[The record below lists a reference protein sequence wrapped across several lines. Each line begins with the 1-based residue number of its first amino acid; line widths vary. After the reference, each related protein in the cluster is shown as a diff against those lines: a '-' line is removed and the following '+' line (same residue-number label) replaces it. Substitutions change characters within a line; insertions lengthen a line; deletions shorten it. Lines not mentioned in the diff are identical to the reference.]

1 MHNKDGNPDKADQLL
16 KKFLQIDPDN
26 LTLTLMRG
34 QILAES
40 LQAPK
45 EARELLLAL
54 AERCDNSSPLVQ
66 VAQIDMQANDLDAA
80 AETIARIRKRWPE
93 AATGDILEGQLAL
106 KRKNISVALEH
117 FDDALKKDPE
127 NKIVQFWKAQLDSQT
142 GSLSQATKVL
152 EDLVKNRPSKEID
165 SGVTLMSAAQSAL
178 ANLEL
183 QTGKLDDAIRRYE
196 ELKRNSET
204 GKLSRADR
212 WQLISAYVAKDQ
224 WPIAKRELAA
234 ILNDPKNPPS
244 NDERV
249 RGANVYRQRKEDSAA
264 LAQLDYVLK
273 VNPTNAAA
281 VVTRSYIDMNAKK
294 YDEAAGLLSRAIEL
308 TSKNQEKTPAVFFL
322 MLAAVENERPPA
334 ATQTTR
340 ARAVLKRGLTVQPD
354 SIELVQAEYYLL
366 TSSGDLK
373 GAIEFIESKTRV
385 DPKGTYRRLMVDV
398 RRERKEYAKAEE
410 VLRDLIKQS
419 PDDANLAAALVQV
432 LSLEAGDAA
441 AAGESDRQR
450 SLDAKALTMIR
461 DYRKLYPRSVTFLQ
475 AECDL
480 AARGGDLNRAI
491 AITEE
496 IDKTA
501 PASTSGPL
509 LRARLFSRLGKTEEV
524 AKAYKQAL
532 ERNPGQ
538 PDVRVL
544 LGQELMKLHD
554 ADEAL
559 KQARIVLDSNKNR
572 PDAMLLEARALAE
585 TGASGSTREA
595 GRRAAVERLEAAIA
609 VEPKFVEA
617 YHTLA
622 EIEQARGQRPAA
634 IAVLQR
640 DLKANPQDGEA
651 VARLIQLLAGKRP
664 DGSPPAAGDLEQA
677 RTLSAE
683 ISSRD
688 QSGAIVLAAAV
699 GYHKAGQLDL
709 ALPLSERAA
718 TLLDNPV
725 AHLNLGDLLL
735 SLAESQPDQKPA
747 RQLFERAVAEYDRVL
762 RVQPT
767 QVEAANN
774 KAWVLHTYFRRSQQ
788 AFDLL
793 QSVMKHVNPAV
804 MPGELYDTLGAIQE
818 ALGRRGDAEASYQS
832 GLARSPDHPVLNYHF
847 GKLLAADRSR
857 TARARIY
864 LAKALEG
871 RSQLSPGMIKDAEL
885 LVAQLGR
892 SIRGN

>member
-1 MHNKDGNPDKADQLL
+1 
-16 KKFLQIDPDN
+16 
-26 LTLTLMRG
+26 MRG

-40 LQAPK
+40 LKRPK

-66 VAQIDMQANDLDAA
+66 VAQIDMQQNDLDAA
-80 AETIARIRKRWPE
+80 AETIARIRKRWAE

-106 KRKNISVALEH
+106 KRKNVSAALEH

-152 EDLVKNRPSKEID
+152 EDLIKNRPSKEID

-183 QTGKLDDAIRRYE
+183 QTGKLDDAIRRFE
-196 ELKRNSET
+196 ELKRDSET

-212 WQLISAYVAKDQ
+212 WQLITAYVAKHQ
-224 WPIAKRELAA
+224 WPLAKRELAA

-249 RGANVYRQRKEDSAA
+249 RGANFYRQQKEDAAA

-273 VNPTNAAA
+273 VSPTNAAA
-281 VVTRSYIDMNAKK
+281 VVTRSYIDMSAKK
-294 YDEAAGLLSRAIEL
+294 YDEAAGVLKRAIEL
-308 TSKNQEKTPAVFFL
+308 TSKTPDKTPAVFFL
-322 MLAAVENERPPA
+322 MLAAVENEMPPA

-340 ARAVLKRGLTVQPD
+340 AREALERGLGVQPD
-354 SIELVQAEYYLL
+354 SIELVQAEYFLL
-366 TSSGDLK
+366 TSTGDLK
-373 GAIEFIESKTRV
+373 GAVAFIESKAKV
-385 DPKGTYRRLMVDV
+385 DPKGTFRRLLVDV
-398 RRERKEYAKAEE
+398 LRERKEYEKAEE
-410 VLRDLIKQS
+410 VLGRLIEET

-432 LSLEAGDAA
+432 LSLEASEAA
-441 AAGESDRQR
+441 AAGKTDRQR
-450 SLDAKALTMIR
+450 TLDEKALVLVR
-461 DYRKLYPRSVTFLQ
+461 DYHKRYPRSVVFLQ

-496 IDKTA
+496 IDKIA
-501 PASTSGPL
+501 PTLASGPL
-509 LRARLFSRLGKTEEV
+509 LRARLFSRQGKTEEV
-524 AKAYKQAL
+524 AKAYKEAL
-532 ERNPGQ
+532 ERNPTQ

-554 ADEAL
+554 FDEAL
-559 KQARIVLDSNKNR
+559 KQARIVLDANKNR

-585 TGASGSTREA
+585 TGASGSMREA

-609 VEPKFVEA
+609 AEPKFLEA

-622 EIEQARGQRPAA
+622 EIEQARGHRSSA
-634 IAVLQR
+634 IAALQR
-640 DLKANPQDGEA
+640 DLKINPQDGEA
-651 VARLIQLLAGKRP
+651 VARLIQLLAGRRP
-664 DGSPPAAGDLEQA
+664 DGGPPSAADLEQA
-677 RTLSAE
+677 RTLTAE
-683 ISSRD
+683 ISNRD
-688 QSGAIVLAAAV
+688 QGGAMVLAAGV

-709 ALPLSERAA
+709 ALPLSEKAA
-718 TLLDNPV
+718 TMLDNPV
-725 AHLNLGDLLL
+725 AHLNLGDLLM
-735 SLAESQPDQKPA
+735 SLGESQPDQNQA
-747 RQLFERAVAEYDRVL
+747 RPLFERAVAEYDRVL
-762 RVQPT
+762 QVQPT

-774 KAWVLHTYFRRSQQ
+774 KAWVLHTYFKRSQQ
-788 AFDLL
+788 AFELL
-793 QSVMKHVNPAV
+793 QSLMKHVNPAA

-818 ALGRRGDAEASYQS
+818 ALGRRGDAEQSYQS
-832 GLARSPDHPVLNYHF
+832 GLTRSPEHPVLNYHF
-847 GKLLAADRSR
+847 GKLLAVDRSR
-857 TARARIY
+857 TARARGY

-871 RSQLSPGMIKDAEL
+871 RDQLSPAMIKDAEEL
-885 LVAQLGR
+885 LVRLGR
-892 SIRGN
+892 PISGN